1 MRLAVISFTRCG
13 SAACGRLVGRFR
25 ELGAECEGY
34 VQEKY
39 LEGLAGQPGIFP
51 VKEPVGAWTGR
62 MFDRVDGLVYIGAAG
77 IAVRAIAPY
86 LKDKM
91 TDPAVVAVD
100 ELGTYA
106 VSLLSGHVGGA
117 NRLAKAVAG
126 ILGAKPVITTAS
138 DVHGLEAVDV
148 WAADRK
154 LRLSDR
160 EMAKRAASALVGGEA
175 VGFFS
180 DYPFNG
186 PAPEGYMAGRAC
198 RVNVWITCRLRPGAG
213 GGTAGDMPGAG
224 GETAGYRPESDG
236 GTAGYRPES
245 DGGTAGYRPK
255 SDGGTAGYRPGVSG
269 SITGN
274 PPEGA
279 DILRLIPASLTVGIG
294 CRKGVVP
301 GRVETAVRQV
311 FQENNLDIRAV
322 SRVASIDIKRDEA
335 GICEM
340 ARILQVPFV
349 TYPAEELET
358 VKGAV
363 SESAFVRQV
372 TGTGGV
378 CERASLLGAGSG
390 AKLLVPKTVCGGVTV
405 AVAETAMT
413 ISLCGTG

>member
-62 MFDRVDGLVYIGAAG
+62 MFGRVDGLVYIGAAG

-186 PAPEGYMAGRAC
+186 PAPEGCVAGRVC
-198 RVNVWITCRLRPGAG
+198 RVNVWITCRLSPEQGA
-213 GGTAGDMPGAG
+213 
-224 GETAGYRPESDG
+224 DG
-236 GTAGYRPES
+236 GAAG
-245 DGGTAGYRPK
+245 
-255 SDGGTAGYRPGVSG
+255 
-269 SITGN
+269 
-274 PPEGA
+274 

-294 CRKGVVP
+294 CRKGVAP

-322 SRVASIDIKRDEA
+322 ARVASIDIKRGEA

-340 ARILQVPFV
+340 ARTLQVPFV

-358 VKGAV
+358 ANGAV

-378 CERASLLGAGSG
+378 CERASLLGAGPG
-390 AKLLVPKTVCGGVTV
+390 AGLLVPKTVCGGVTV
-405 AVAETAMT
+405 AVAEAAMT
-413 ISLCGTG
+413 ISLYGTG